1 MRMPGSPVRYGQ
13 TDPSQPTVHDL
24 PPLRYEGDLVA
35 VRIVVRRSEDTTW
48 RAKLLFGAESPEAA
62 PATAEIFFAETE
74 GDLWT
79 CVYDLREHHLR
90 DLYRSVAP

>member
-1 MRMPGSPVRYGQ
+1 
-13 TDPSQPTVHDL
+13 
-24 PPLRYEGDLVA
+24 LRYEGDLVA
-35 VRIVVRRSEDTTW
+35 VRIIVRRSEDTTW
-48 RAKLLFGAESPEAA
+48 RAKLIFGAESPETA